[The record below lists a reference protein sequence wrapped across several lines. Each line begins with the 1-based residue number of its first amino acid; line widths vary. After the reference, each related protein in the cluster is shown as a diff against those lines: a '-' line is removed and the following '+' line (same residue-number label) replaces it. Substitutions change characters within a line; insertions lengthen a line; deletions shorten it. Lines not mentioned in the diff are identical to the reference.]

1 MDRKKLYP
9 WYFTSGALV
18 IFFLLCFLPGIIGI
32 FYSFTDWNNFSSE
45 VNFVGLK
52 NYIEVF
58 RGKPEYRTYI
68 WNTVTFTVVTTA
80 LKTIVGLGLALL
92 LTQKIIKFKNL
103 HRMIIFSPQVM
114 SYLVVGL
121 VFKSMLH
128 PTTGFLNNFLRT
140 MGLDI
145 LTKNWLTDLKVVF
158 PTVMAVDT
166 WKGMGYIMV
175 VIIAGIMSIAPEY
188 YEAASIDGAT
198 FWQKFKS
205 ITLPL
210 LKPIIVNVTV
220 LNVTYG
226 FRVFDMIYSLTNG
239 GPGNA
244 TGVIN
249 TAVYKEFQKEIMQ
262 WVQPCLVFYS
272 LYYYYCY
279 IIFLNPWKIR
289 RLKLNEEFKENY
301 KVNSS
306 KYCNNIYKFNNINT
320 ISGFIS

>member
-9 WYFTSGALV
+9 WYFTSGALI

-32 FYSFTDWNNFSSE
+32 MYSFTDWNNFSSE
-45 VNFVGLK
+45 INFVGLK

-58 RGKPEYRTYI
+58 KGKPEYRMYI
-68 WNTVTFTVVTTA
+68 WNTVTFTVVTTI
-80 LKTIVGLGLALL
+80 LKTVIGLALALL

-121 VFKSMLH
+121 VFKSILH
-128 PTTGFLNNFLRT
+128 PTTGFLNSFLNT
-140 MGLDI
+140 IGLEVF
-145 LTKNWLTDLKVVF
+145 TKNWLTDLKVVF
-158 PTVMAVDT
+158 PTIMAVDT

-175 VIIAGIMSIAPEY
+175 VMIAGLMSIAPEY

-198 FWQKFKS
+198 SWQRLKN

-210 LKPIIVNVTV
+210 LKPVIINATV

-249 TAVYKEFQKEIMQ
+249 TAVYKEFSKGNYAMGTTLSSI
-262 WVQPCLVFYS
+262 LFFILLLL
-272 LYYYYCY
+272 LYY
-279 IIFLNPWKIR
+279 I
-289 RLKLNEEFKENY
+289 LKSMENKE
-301 KVNSS
+301 VEV
-306 KYCNNIYKFNNINT
+306 
-320 ISGFIS
+320 

>member
-32 FYSFTDWNNFSSE
+32 FYSFTDWNNFTDKI
-45 VNFVGLK
+45 NIIGFK

-58 RGKPEYRTYI
+58 KGKPEYRMYI
-68 WNTVTFTVVTTA
+68 WNTVVFTTVTTIMKTVV
-80 LKTIVGLGLALL
+80 GLILALL
-92 LTQKIIKFKNL
+92 LTQKVIKLKNF
-103 HRMIIFSPQVM
+103 HRMVIFSPQVM

-128 PTTGFLNNFLRT
+128 PQTGFLNNFLKSI
-140 MGLDI
+140 GLDF
-145 LTKNWLTDLKVVF
+145 LAMNWLTDLKTVF
-158 PTVMAVDT
+158 PTVMSVDT

-175 VIIAGIMSIAPEY
+175 VIIAGLMSISPDY
-188 YEAASIDGAT
+188 YEAANIDGAN
-198 FWQKFKS
+198 FWQKFCF

-210 LKPIIVNVTV
+210 LKPIIVNVTI

-249 TAVYKEFQKEIMQ
+249 TAVYKEFSKGNYAMGTTLSSILFFVLLFFLYFIIKSMENKEVEM
-262 WVQPCLVFYS
+262 
-272 LYYYYCY
+272 
-279 IIFLNPWKIR
+279 
-289 RLKLNEEFKENY
+289 
-301 KVNSS
+301 
-306 KYCNNIYKFNNINT
+306 
-320 ISGFIS
+320 

>member
-32 FYSFTDWNNFSSE
+32 MYSFTDWNNFTDKID
-45 VNFVGLK
+45 FVGLK
-52 NYIEVF
+52 NYTEVLK
-58 RGKPEYRTYI
+58 GKPEYRLYL
-68 WNTVTFTVVTTA
+68 WNTVTFTAVTTIM
-80 LKTIVGLGLALL
+80 KTIVGLALALL
-92 LTQKIIKFKNL
+92 LTQKVIKFKNF
-103 HRMIIFSPQVM
+103 HRMVIFSPQVM

-128 PTTGFLNNFLRT
+128 PDTGFVNNFLKSA
-140 MGLDI
+140 GLDF
-145 LTKNWLTDLKVVF
+145 LAMNWLTDLKIVF
-158 PTVMAVDT
+158 GTVMSVDT

-175 VIIAGIMSIAPEY
+175 VIIAGLMSISPDY
-188 YEAASIDGAT
+188 YEAANIDGAN
-198 FWQKFKS
+198 FWEKFRL

-210 LKPIIVNVTV
+210 LKPIIINVTI

-249 TAVYKEFQKEIMQ
+249 TAVYKEFSKGNYAMGTTLSSILFFALLFLLYFIIKSMENKE
-262 WVQPCLVFYS
+262 VDA
-272 LYYYYCY
+272 
-279 IIFLNPWKIR
+279 
-289 RLKLNEEFKENY
+289 
-301 KVNSS
+301 
-306 KYCNNIYKFNNINT
+306 
-320 ISGFIS
+320 